1 MVEFGT
7 IHPRESRGEQTEV
20 EMVFNRQLIAAL
32 GVERAHL
39 VLDFLESAFDF
50 PAGRVVFDHLF
61 GSEFKIRLKN
71 FNFFRNNIKTG
82 NKTREQPPI
91 RGDRSKN
98 KPEKQ
103 ENFNRKES

>member
-39 VLDFLESAFDF
+39 VLDFLEPAFDHDIK
-50 PAGRVVFDHLF
+50 FDKTTI
-61 GSEFKIRLKN
+61 GMNELK
-71 FNFFRNNIKTG
+71 
-82 NKTREQPPI
+82 
-91 RGDRSKN
+91 S
-98 KPEKQ
+98 
-103 ENFNRKES
+103 